1 MNAIKTGLWNWKT
14 TIVGALLAGL
24 LVLQEAAK
32 GDLAWSD
39 PEVWVAVA
47 IAILG
52 FVAKDFDR
60 VGLPL
65 VALLATL
72 TLPACETM
80 RVTGTIGYLDPQ
92 SGAKA
97 GLEITDA
104 GGGWWIRVPLP
115 TEEQGSGGGV
125 MLVEGNLPAAQVDR
139 ASGK

>member
-80 RVTGTIGYLDPQ
+80 RVTGTLGYLDPQ
-92 SGAKA
+92 TGAKA
-97 GLEITDA
+97 GISVTDA
-104 GGGWWIRVPLP
+104 GGGWWIKVPLP
-115 TEEQGSGGGV
+115 KSDNTSSGGV
-125 MLVEGNLPAAQVDR
+125 MIVEGQIPPPQVDQQ
-139 ASGK
+139 SGK